1 MRARMKARLVLIVAA
16 ATAVLFVAGCGGGSS
31 SSSTDPASVAPPKS
45 PLFVEVAVQPEGELK
60 SDVESLAESIAG
72 VDDLGGLIVT
82 ELEKSASDSGESF
95 DYAKEVEPWLG
106 EKAGISFESY
116 DGDDFTGYG
125 VAVQTTDADATQE
138 FIDKQAKSDGEPAED
153 GSYEGVD
160 YKVESDDGQT
170 IGVVDDLLVLAEDE
184 ETFKHLVD
192 ASGGESLADEAS
204 FASAIAGAPG
214 GSFADVFVDI
224 GGLIDQS
231 GGTVDPDA
239 EQFLDSAGIDPNEAT
254 AVASLVPGSDQ
265 VEIDVSTDLSEG
277 DRSSDG
283 ASGMLGS
290 LPADSVVAFASSE
303 FGKRFGEAID
313 SIDANGIP
321 GEIPPNKLKSGL
333 KEAGI
338 DLEAIAASIGDVGVF
353 AEGSGESDIGGAAVL
368 SAKDAKEATNTVSNI
383 GLFLRATG
391 TPGVTAINGKA
402 SGFSIRS
409 ADLGPKPLVVAAQ
422 GERIAIAYG
431 LPAATK
437 ALATDASQTLGDD
450 PVFKEAAA
458 ALGGTPISGFV
469 EGPGALRL
477 IAAAMTGSEE
487 EQGFEEAKPY
497 LEKVDYLA
505 LGSGTSGDLAT
516 AKLILG
522 VGK

>member
-1 MRARMKARLVLIVAA
+1 MKARLVLIVAA
-16 ATAVLFVAGCGGGSS
+16 AAAALAIAGCGGGGSA
-31 SSSTDPASVAPPKS
+31 SSSTDPASIAPPKS
-45 PLFVEVAVQPEGELK
+45 PLFIEVAVQPEGELK

-116 DGDDFTGYG
+116 DGDDFSGYG

-138 FIDKQAKSDGEPAED
+138 FIDKQAKSDGEPAKD
-153 GSYEGVD
+153 GSYEGID

-170 IGVVDDLLVLAEDE
+170 IGIVDDLLVLAEDE
-184 ETFKHLVD
+184 ATFKHLVD
-192 ASGGESLADEAS
+192 ASAGESLADEAS
-204 FASAIAGAPG
+204 FASAIAAAPDD
-214 GSFADVFVDI
+214 SLADVFVDI

-231 GGTVDPDA
+231 GGSVDPGA
-239 EQFLDSAGIDPNEAT
+239 KQFLDSAGIDPDEAI

-277 DRSSDG
+277 NRSSDN

-290 LPADSVVAFASSE
+290 LPADSVVAFASAE

-333 KEAGI
+333 KEGGI

-353 AEGSGESDIGGAAVL
+353 AEGSGESDIGAAAVL

-409 ADLGPKPLVVAAQ
+409 DELGPKPLVVAAQ

-437 ALATDASQTLGDD
+437 ALATDAGQTLADD
-450 PVFKEAAA
+450 PVYKEAVG

-469 EGPGALRL
+469 EGPAALRL
-477 IAAAMTGSEE
+477 ITAAMTGSEE

-505 LGSGTSGDLAT
+505 LGSGASGDLAT
-516 AKLILG
+516 AKLILA